1 MSMMASL
8 AVSASALEF
17 VNTSSISFDSP
28 QAASLTHSAA
38 FPLPTKSYDFA
49 GTLIDAPDDYDFGKA
64 TSVEVIHT
72 ANGGAQKNQD
82 ISKNAALIPPA
93 FGSESMNALNTGPY
107 LTPNLAQPAMGSI
120 NGGITILEP
129 GSQISGTG
137 GVTSTGYTEVTSDLY
152 YKNGSLGTLKIPA
165 LDLSV
170 RIYQGTDSKT
180 LAKGVGHF
188 DETSIWDG
196 TVALA
201 AHNRGTNSYFG
212 EIHTLEIGNQISLTT
227 KLGTRTYKVVSVEK
241 VKETDTSGLA
251 ASGENTLVLYTC
263 VRNQR
268 DNRWCVKAVA
278 D

>member
-64 TSVEVIHT
+64 TSIEVIHT
-72 ANGGAQKNQD
+72 ADDGARENTN

-93 FGSESMNALNTGPY
+93 FGSESMNALNTGTY
-107 LTPNLAQPAMGSI
+107 LTPNLANPASGMIS
-120 NGGITILEP
+120 GGVTILEP
-129 GSQISGTG
+129 GSQITTG
-137 GVTSTGYTEVTSDLY
+137 GVVSVGYTEVTSDLY
-152 YKNGSLGTLKIPA
+152 YSAGHIGTLKIPA

-170 RIYQGTDSKT
+170 KIYQGTDSKT

-188 DETSIWDG
+188 EETSIWDG

-263 VRNQR
+263 VRNQK